1 MTSKPESSMTWTVEV
16 TDEPVQTSLM
26 YEVYPIPGEVTLVT
40 IHICLQHIYVQKWT
54 MFTGGF

>member
-1 MTSKPESSMTWTVEV
+1 MTWTVEV